1 MYLTTKVADV
11 FLPIDCSQI
20 LLMFAYRGIW
30 KLVFGPF
37 SLPTLTMQSRDIKQ
51 LPAVTHSLSPMT
63 TCPLSLGVSAPFPA
77 DLFQNVSF
85 SSRLCCL
92 FYRSLSLCCERL
104 RLLVL
109 EVNLTNLW
117 ISPISFGLVFFPF
130 SYLFYSQYFD
140 RFSPPVQCFVFA
152 SLQEQ
157 CFFLNGYNQLTL
169 AVLYLWW
176 VLRALTT
183 CSNAFDV

>member
-1 MYLTTKVADV
+1 MC
-11 FLPIDCSQI
+11 FLPIDYSQI
-20 LLMFAYRGIW
+20 LLMLAYRGIW
-30 KLVFGPF
+30 IPV
-37 SLPTLTMQSRDIKQ
+37 SLGHSPRPHWHCSQGILSNSQWSPPTF
-51 LPAVTHSLSPMT
+51 SPMT
-63 TCPLSLGVSAPFPA
+63 SCPLPLGVSAPFAA

-130 SYLFYSQYFD
+130 SSIFYSHSQYLD
-140 RFSPPVQCFVFA
+140 RLSPPVQCFVFA

-157 CFFLNGYNQLTL
+157 CFFMD
-169 AVLYLWW
+169 
-176 VLRALTT
+176 TT
-183 CSNAFDV
+183 N